1 MIFANLD
8 TCSTRG
14 TPIYLLFL
22 QNHHIE
28 SISFPNYSFRQLHYS
43 QLSMQN
49 SKLSQNSWIWI
60 LPLSPLFCSH
70 RKPIPSGRWYIC
82 ICARFS
88 LFWKKTFAPCL
99 PQRANREYPLVIIL
113 SLFRDT
119 LIPPRS
125 RKRFLYIDDKKTPAQ
140 SASSLP
146 YRQCAIFF
154 LAGTK
159 AKTLRKSAR
168 SPYRRGTGTRF
179 RIRPIKKLLL

>member
-28 SISFPNYSFRQLHYS
+28 SISFPNYSFRQIHYS

-125 RKRFLYIDDKKTPAQ
+125 RKRFLYIDDKKLLLKARRRYHTGNAQ
-140 SASSLP
+140 SFSLP
-146 YRQCAIFF
+146 EQKRKHCA
-154 LAGTK
+154 K
-159 AKTLRKSAR
+159 ALDLLIAAEPAR
-168 SPYRRGTGTRF
+168 VSEYGQ
-179 RIRPIKKLLL
+179 